1 MSFPTLGIQGMTA
14 GYDHVPVLEGLAFEA
29 WAGKV
34 TAIVGPNASGKSTVF
49 RSLFAHGA
57 WLTGDIRWMGTSVR
71 DLRDP
76 RVPRHDVAWV
86 RQDRQ
91 DFDEMLVRDVLLA
104 LGRSATTAGREVDR
118 VIARIPNNRL
128 GPLLTQGMRTLSGGQ
143 RAIVGIAMALVHEPS
158 LLCLDEPAAGLDAA
172 TLSETRS
179 VLRDYLRDRNAA
191 CVMVEHRK
199 DFISDFADVIIR
211 MPSGER
217 QPASSICETPDL
229 QALDLSQST
238 SSRDIP

>member
-1 MSFPTLGIQGMTA
+1 MSSPILSIQGMTA
-14 GYDHVPVLEGLAFEA
+14 GYDQVPVLEGLAFEA
-29 WAGKV
+29 LAGKV
-34 TAIVGPNASGKSTVF
+34 TVVVGPNASGKSTVF

-57 WLTGDIRWMGTSVR
+57 WLTGDIRWMGIPVR

-104 LGRSATTAGREVDR
+104 LGRSAATAVREVDR
-118 VIARIPNNRL
+118 VIARIPRL
-128 GPLLTQGMRTLSGGQ
+128 SPLLTQAMRTLSGGQ
-143 RAIVGIAMALVHEPS
+143 RAIVSIAMALVHEPI

-172 TLSETRS
+172 TLSETRG

-191 CVMVEHRK
+191 CVMVEHRV
-199 DFISDFADVIIR
+199 DFISDFADAVIR
-211 MPSGER
+211 MPSATAMSYYN
-217 QPASSICETPDL
+217 P
-229 QALDLSQST
+229 T
-238 SSRDIP
+238 SC